1 MNNTETRSASL
12 AVQRRTGVTLVAFS
26 LTGMLVAG
34 AWLSADSF
42 AGLAHWSGV
51 ALVQC
56 VYASLIA
63 YFLYTILREKYAVSF
78 ALIFGILLTG
88 SFAYHA
94 PSAYADNRRR
104 VVADGTILALRQ
116 GSRHVEALSAEE
128 RNNPYVKSYVV
139 MRDVFRQLSER
150 ADARVSAY
158 RAAYA
163 ESVRAGAFLDP
174 HRLDSAYDVWYSYA
188 QLHALER
195 RLDRTIESRVDVSD
209 LLWTA
214 NVLPVDAGTRAAYA
228 NDLRASATAIETT
241 QAESLE
247 RERETLART
256 KQSLEILIDAE
267 GRYRIEGA
275 QIIFDDPDLSDRF
288 GGKTN

>member
-1 MNNTETRSASL
+1 MDNTDTRSAGP
-12 AVQRRTGVTLVAFS
+12 AVQQRVGAALAALSLV
-26 LTGMLVAG
+26 GMLVAG

-42 AGLAHWSGV
+42 AGLAHWLGV

-63 YFLYTILREKYAVSF
+63 YFLYSVLREKYAVSF

-88 SFAYHA
+88 SLAYHL
-94 PSAYADNRRR
+94 PSAYADNLRR
-104 VVADGTILALRQ
+104 VVADKTILTLRR
-116 GSRHVEALSAEE
+116 GSANFEDLSAEE
-128 RNNPYVKSYVV
+128 RGNPYVESYVV
-139 MRDVFRQLSER
+139 MRDVFRELSER
-150 ADARVSAY
+150 ADARVAPY

-174 HRLDSAYDVWYSYA
+174 HRLDSEYDVWYSYA
-188 QLHALER
+188 QLHQLEQG
-195 RLDRTIESRVDVSD
+195 LDRIIENRVDVSD

-214 NVLPVDAGTRAAYA
+214 NSLAVDAGTRAAYA
-228 NDLRASATAIETT
+228 NDLRKSATAIEAA
-241 QAESLE
+241 QAASLE

-256 KQSLEILIDAE
+256 KQSLEVLIDAG
-267 GRYRIEGA
+267 GRYRIDGA
-275 QIIFDDPDLSDRF
+275 QIIFDDPSLSDRF